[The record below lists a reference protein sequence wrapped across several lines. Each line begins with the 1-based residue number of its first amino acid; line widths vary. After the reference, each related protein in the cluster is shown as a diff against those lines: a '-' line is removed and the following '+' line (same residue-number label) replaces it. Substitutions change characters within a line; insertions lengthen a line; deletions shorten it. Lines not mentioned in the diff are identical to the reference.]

1 MTLLPGAQQERAELK
16 LVLSST
22 TFSKSP
28 NLGRLLQFLCSKYFE
43 GKLEELK
50 EYNIG
55 VEALGRPPDF
65 DPTTNSIVRV
75 ELHRLREKLNK
86 YFETEGNNDPVIIR
100 LQSGSHIP
108 QFLLRGNH
116 EAGSPELR
124 DSRLPAA
131 GTDDRAVLSEVGG
144 STALPQEAISDKGS
158 EAKKRWG
165 WVGARG
171 ARWAVMASVLILILV
186 LGLAAAAL
194 LREWRVR
201 NGLTTTSMASTA
213 SHEGAVPFARG
224 SGEVRILAGY
234 TREGHIDRAGNF
246 WLGDRYYSGG
256 VASSQPPQFLAR
268 APDMT
273 LYQTFRSGNFSYH
286 IPLKPGNYELHL
298 YFAETHYGPGSLSG
312 GGEASRLFDVLL
324 NGKPLL
330 RIFDIIKD
338 AGGNNIG
345 DERVF
350 KDVTPAADGFLHLT
364 FQALIDSPILNA
376 IEIEPAPAGKIN
388 PIRIVAQNNSYT
400 DHAGNIWSP
409 DRYYSGGQLAVHIT
423 AKPVS
428 RTSDPSL
435 YSAERYGHFS
445 YAIPVAPG
453 KYRVTLRF
461 AETYWGVEN
470 RIPSLPDQNGSLGGG
485 AGSRV
490 FDVYCNGVALLRN
503 FDIFN
508 AAGGPFIAVEKT
520 FDNLEPNAEGKLM
533 LAFVPVKDYASVTAL
548 EVVSEPH

>member
-1 MTLLPGAQQERAELK
+1 MTVLPEDQQERAELK

-28 NLGRLLQFLCSKYFE
+28 NLARLLQFLCLKYLE
-43 GKLEELK
+43 GKSEELK
-50 EYNIG
+50 EYTIA

-65 DPTTNSIVRV
+65 DPTTNSTVRV
-75 ELHRLREKLNK
+75 ELHRLREKLTK
-86 YFETEGNNDPVIIR
+86 YFETEGINDPVVIR
-100 LQSGSHIP
+100 LQPGSHIP
-108 QFLLRGNH
+108 QFLPHRDH
-116 EAGSPELR
+116 EAGSR
-124 DSRLPAA
+124 DLPNSRLPAVA
-131 GTDDRAVLSEVGG
+131 TDNRPAVSEVGR
-144 STALPQEAISDKGS
+144 STAQPQEAISDEGAES
-158 EAKKRWG
+158 KKRPE

-171 ARWAVMASVLILILV
+171 PRWAVMALFLILILV

-194 LREWRVR
+194 FRELRIR
-201 NGLTTTSMASTA
+201 NGSKTTPTASTA
-213 SHEGAVPFARG
+213 SHEGAAPSARG
-224 SGEVRILAGY
+224 GAVRILAGY
-234 TREGHIDRAGNF
+234 AREGHIDRAGNF

-298 YFAETHYGPGSLSG
+298 YFVETHYGPGSLSG
-312 GGEASRLFDVLL
+312 GGETSRLFDVLL

-330 RIFDIIKD
+330 KIFDIIKD

-350 KDVTPAADGFLHLT
+350 KDVTPAADGYLHLS
-364 FQALIDSPILNA
+364 FQSLIESPILNA
-376 IEIEPAPAGKIN
+376 IEIEPAPPGKIN

-400 DHAGNIWSP
+400 DLAGNIWSP

-423 AKPVS
+423 PWSVS

-435 YSAERYGHFS
+435 YSAERFGNFS

-453 KYRVTLRF
+453 KYKVTLRF
-461 AETYWGVEN
+461 AETYWGVAS
-470 RIPSLPDQNGSLGGG
+470 RIPTLPDQNGSPEGG

-508 AAGGPFIAVEKT
+508 AAGGPLIAVEKT
-520 FDNLEPNAEGKLM
+520 FDNLEPNAEGKLV
-533 LAFVPVKDYASVTAL
+533 LAFVPVKDYACVNAL
-548 EVVSEPH
+548 EVENEPY

>member
-1 MTLLPGAQQERAELK
+1 MALGDIFIPAFCLWSTDMAMVVHNHDERGELEN
-16 LVLSST
+16 VLSSGI
-22 TFSKSP
+22 FAKAP
-28 NLGRLLQFLCSKYFE
+28 GQAKLLKYICDEYFLGRADRI
-43 GKLEELK
+43 K
-50 EYNIG
+50 EYNLAT
-55 VEALGRPPDF
+55 EALGRAADF
-65 DPTTNSIVRV
+65 DQNRDAIVRV
-75 ELHRLREKLNK
+75 EVHRLRRKLKEYYEGEGAGHALRIVIDPGHYAPRFVPRDEMPSAELEADSGTSEVRESQN
-86 YFETEGNNDPVIIR
+86 FELPQQMGQGVTADTKP
-100 LQSGSHIP
+100 SGLHALPIAVGGLVLTVVMAGI
-108 QFLLRGNH
+108 LLEWRKHAGALVKASPAASPSSL
-116 EAGSPELR
+116 AGSPVVAGAL
-124 DSRLPAA
+124 DS
-131 GTDDRAVLSEVGG
+131 
-144 STALPQEAISDKGS
+144 
-158 EAKKRWG
+158 
-165 WVGARG
+165 
-171 ARWAVMASVLILILV
+171 
-186 LGLAAAAL
+186 
-194 LREWRVR
+194 
-201 NGLTTTSMASTA
+201 
-213 SHEGAVPFARG
+213 
-224 SGEVRILAGY
+224 VRILCGY
-234 TREGHIDRAGNF
+234 PKDKYIDRAGNS

-256 VASSQPPQFLAR
+256 ATSSQPPQFVAR

-298 YFAETHYGPGSLSG
+298 YFVETHYGPGSLSG

-350 KDVTPAADGFLHLT
+350 KDATPAADGYLHLS

-388 PIRIVAQNNSYT
+388 PIRIAAQNNSYT
-400 DHAGNIWSP
+400 DHAGDIWSP

-428 RTSDPSL
+428 QTSDPSL
-435 YSAERYGHFS
+435 YSAERFGHFS

-461 AETYWGVEN
+461 AETYWGVES
-470 RIPSLPDQNGSLGGG
+470 RIPSLPDQNGSLEGG

-548 EVVSEPH
+548 EVVNEPH

>member
-1 MTLLPGAQQERAELK
+1 MALGDIFVPAFCLWSTDMAMLVHNDDERGELEN
-16 LVLSST
+16 VLSSGI
-22 TFSKSP
+22 FAKAP
-28 NLGRLLQFLCSKYFE
+28 GQAKLLKYICDEYFLGRADRI
-43 GKLEELK
+43 K
-50 EYNIG
+50 EYNLAT
-55 VEALGRPPDF
+55 EALGRAADF
-65 DPTTNSIVRV
+65 DQNRDAIVRV
-75 ELHRLREKLNK
+75 EVHRLRRKLKEYYEGEGAGHALRIVIDPGHYAPRFVPRDEMPSTELEADSGTSEVRESQN
-86 YFETEGNNDPVIIR
+86 FEFPQQMGQGVTADTKP
-100 LQSGSHIP
+100 SGLHALPIAVGGLVLAVVMAGI
-108 QFLLRGNH
+108 LLAWRKHTGALVKASPAASPSSL
-116 EAGSPELR
+116 AGSPVVAGAL
-124 DSRLPAA
+124 DS
-131 GTDDRAVLSEVGG
+131 
-144 STALPQEAISDKGS
+144 
-158 EAKKRWG
+158 
-165 WVGARG
+165 
-171 ARWAVMASVLILILV
+171 
-186 LGLAAAAL
+186 
-194 LREWRVR
+194 
-201 NGLTTTSMASTA
+201 
-213 SHEGAVPFARG
+213 
-224 SGEVRILAGY
+224 VRILCGY
-234 TREGHIDRAGNF
+234 PKDKYIDRAGNS

-256 VASSQPPQFLAR
+256 GTASQPPQFVAR

-298 YFAETHYGPGSLSG
+298 YFVETHYGPGSLSG

-350 KDVTPAADGFLHLT
+350 KDVTPAADGYLHLS

-376 IEIEPAPAGKIN
+376 IEIEPAPAGEIN

-470 RIPSLPDQNGSLGGG
+470 RIPSLPDQNGSLEGG

-490 FDVYCNGVALLRN
+490 FDVYCNGVVLLRN

-548 EVVSEPH
+548 EVVNEPH